1 VFIKQAIGGF
11 CASAGLLFLVINAV
25 ILARGAAKWGF
36 DPTERIAYGAVAATV
51 PFVIASMPFLIHA
64 SWKPGRLDARWG
76 VGRPSLLTAIG
87 AGIWLVFVAYNLAGA
102 AGSVALVREDV
113 VSTRKHAASNLQAD
127 EAMRERLTKEINAVP
142 QYRPAA
148 VVGALLAARKAAPEW
163 GRTEK
168 CTDVRRGRDQKFCNE
183 VTGLEIELAS
193 AKRSA
198 ELNAQLGTLTSKL
211 ETRQTTSASADPAAE
226 IISTFTGLD
235 ERYVS
240 KRLPLAT
247 PIVLE
252 LGSMTL
258 LYFAFVMLGFCHNA
272 VSQAQE
278 PRRSPSA
285 GITVVREHKRMLPVV
300 PRPTLT
306 RQQELAQW
314 FFRECVRPMATG
326 SMPETDWYRH
336 YTEVCRESDDTPL
349 PVTSFRRFAEK
360 CTSLQIEQVD
370 GVCFYLGALPYVPRR
385 AA

>member
-11 CASAGLLFLVINAV
+11 CGLAGLLFLVINAV

-64 SWKPGRLDARWG
+64 SWKPGKR

-87 AGIWLVFVAYNLAGA
+87 GGIWLVFVAYNLAGA

-142 QYRPAA
+142 QYRPAGA
-148 VVGALLAARKAAPEW
+148 VASLLASRKAAPEW
-163 GRTEK
+163 DRTER
-168 CTDVRRGRDQKFCNE
+168 CTDVRRSRDQKFCNE

-198 ELNAQLGTLTSKL
+198 ELNAQLSALTSKL

-226 IISTFTGLD
+226 IISTFTGWD

-258 LYFAFVMLGFCHNA
+258 LYFAFVMLGFSHNA
-272 VSQAQE
+272 VSGAAE
-278 PRRSPSA
+278 PRRSLPA
-285 GITVVREHKRMLPVV
+285 GITVVREHKRVLPVV

-336 YTEVCRESDDTPL
+336 YTEVCRESDDTAL
-349 PVTSFRRFAEK
+349 PIASFRRFAEK
-360 CTSLQIEQVD
+360 CTSLEISQVD